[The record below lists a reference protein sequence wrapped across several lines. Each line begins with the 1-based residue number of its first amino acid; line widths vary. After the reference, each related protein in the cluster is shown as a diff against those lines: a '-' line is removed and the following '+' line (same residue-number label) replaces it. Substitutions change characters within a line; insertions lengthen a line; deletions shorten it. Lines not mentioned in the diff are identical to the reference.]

1 MVRSES
7 YNVVMRRLMRYANN
21 VNGTNAFWHNGKE
34 KLKAIISQISVPTI
48 FWSPT
53 ENFPFVKQTVLRI
66 KK

>member
-7 YNVVMRRLMRYANN
+7 YNVVMR
-21 VNGTNAFWHNGKE
+21 TNAFWHNGKE

-48 FWSPT
+48 FWTPT